1 MEGVFRD
8 LQTFQLRA
16 RGSVY
21 DATDAFQNTWIRILD
36 PVGRGSEAQSQHSHK
51 SRDASRLIQE
61 TESSDNQ
68 FTVEL
73 EQLEQFD
80 VDVFIDYC
88 LPRDQCS
95 VPEGN
100 RWTKLFSTLI
110 LAVSSLPRSSSV
122 AISRLALFACA
133 SFFSWS
139 VRRRWTDR
147 LDGRD
152 VGGAALCCG
161 KGDQVPCLNLWIM
174 SRIGRGECPCG
185 KMRYLGLRRVPGD
198 SS

>member
-1 MEGVFRD
+1 MSGKGGGVFRD

-21 DATDAFQNTWIRILD
+21 DATDAFQNTWIGILD
-36 PVGRGSEAQSQHSHK
+36 PVGRGLEAQPQHSYK
-51 SRDASRLIQE
+51 ARDASRLIQE

-68 FTVEL
+68 FAMEL
-73 EQLEQFD
+73 EELEQFD
-80 VDVFIDYC
+80 IDVLIDYC
-88 LPRDQCS
+88 VPGDQCS

-110 LAVSSLPRSSSV
+110 LAVSSFPRSNNV

-139 VRRRWTDR
+139 VRRRWIDR
-147 LDGRD
+147 LDGRA

-161 KGDQVPCLNLWIM
+161 K
-174 SRIGRGECPCG
+174 E
-185 KMRYLGLRRVPGD
+185 
-198 SS
+198 